1 MHLSLRLQPC
11 RTGDGLPLFP
21 AALPGADV
29 WPAHC
34 LTKAIPRPMT
44 RMRVG
49 TRLYTEDGTALFCV
63 TGRIWLTTPPGL
75 RHAHAYNCPILTALT
90 DIAPLPNL
98 DDAVRLEVRKEGRSL
113 AWVTLSDKGSQG
125 MREDL
130 SGPAIADL
138 AAAHL
143 PLCHSQGFLL
153 PDEASQLRAL
163 LTDLALNQ
171 GYDLICTTGGT
182 GLSPRDITPQVTA
195 ALLDLPLPGF
205 SQAML
210 AASLDKTPHAAI
222 SRAVAGVLGQSIII
236 NLPGSRK
243 GVQETWPPCCP
254 PSPMPLTNCTA
265 TPPTVEDNS
274 MRTPFGQ
281 FADICRMIKIEH
293 SVFALPYAWA
303 GAVLAARGLP
313 PLRSLIFLTI
323 GMVAVRS
330 FAMAFNRLVDLPF
343 DRDNPRT
350 MDRPLV
356 TGDISVAQTWA
367 FCGATALIFIIACA
381 CLNSLCFW
389 LAVPALLFAAAY
401 SLLKRFTALCH
412 FWLGATLGLAPLAG
426 WISVNPAGMD
436 LSPVLLFLAV
446 TFWVGAFDIYYA
458 FQDLDFD
465 LAFDLRSVPSVYG
478 PDTALALAAFSHV
491 MTAIFLLLTGLA
503 AHLSWPWYAI
513 CLGIGVLLLVEHR
526 LMRPQDLRH
535 VNTAFFTLN
544 GIISP
549 VVLVGVILGIYI

>member
-163 LTDLALNQ
+163 LTDLA
-171 GYDLICTTGGT
+171 
-182 GLSPRDITPQVTA
+182 
-195 ALLDLPLPGF
+195 
-205 SQAML
+205 
-210 AASLDKTPHAAI
+210 
-222 SRAVAGVLGQSIII
+222 
-236 NLPGSRK
+236 
-243 GVQETWPPCCP
+243 
-254 PSPMPLTNCTA
+254 
-265 TPPTVEDNS
+265 
-274 MRTPFGQ
+274 
-281 FADICRMIKIEH
+281 
-293 SVFALPYAWA
+293 
-303 GAVLAARGLP
+303 
-313 PLRSLIFLTI
+313 
-323 GMVAVRS
+323 
-330 FAMAFNRLVDLPF
+330 
-343 DRDNPRT
+343 
-350 MDRPLV
+350 
-356 TGDISVAQTWA
+356 
-367 FCGATALIFIIACA
+367 
-381 CLNSLCFW
+381 
-389 LAVPALLFAAAY
+389 
-401 SLLKRFTALCH
+401 
-412 FWLGATLGLAPLAG
+412 
-426 WISVNPAGMD
+426 
-436 LSPVLLFLAV
+436 
-446 TFWVGAFDIYYA
+446 
-458 FQDLDFD
+458 
-465 LAFDLRSVPSVYG
+465 
-478 PDTALALAAFSHV
+478 
-491 MTAIFLLLTGLA
+491 
-503 AHLSWPWYAI
+503 
-513 CLGIGVLLLVEHR
+513 
-526 LMRPQDLRH
+526 
-535 VNTAFFTLN
+535 
-544 GIISP
+544 
-549 VVLVGVILGIYI
+549 

>member
-243 GVQETWPPCCP
+243 GVQENLAAVL
-254 PSPMPLTNCTA
+254 S
-265 TPPTVEDNS
+265 
-274 MRTPFGQ
+274 
-281 FADICRMIKIEH
+281 
-293 SVFALPYAWA
+293 ALP
-303 GAVLAARGLP
+303 
-313 PLRSLIFLTI
+313 
-323 GMVAVRS
+323 
-330 FAMAFNRLVDLPF
+330 
-343 DRDNPRT
+343 
-350 MDRPLV
+350 
-356 TGDISVAQTWA
+356 
-367 FCGATALIFIIACA
+367 
-381 CLNSLCFW
+381 
-389 LAVPALLFAAAY
+389 
-401 SLLKRFTALCH
+401 H
-412 FWLGATLGLAPLAG
+412 
-426 WISVNPAGMD
+426 
-436 LSPVLLFLAV
+436 
-446 TFWVGAFDIYYA
+446 AFDKLHGDPA
-458 FQDLDFD
+458 DC
-465 LAFDLRSVPSVYG
+465 G
-478 PDTALALAAFSHV
+478 
-491 MTAIFLLLTGLA
+491 G
-503 AHLSWPWYAI
+503 
-513 CLGIGVLLLVEHR
+513 
-526 LMRPQDLRH
+526 
-535 VNTAFFTLN
+535 
-544 GIISP
+544 
-549 VVLVGVILGIYI
+549 

>member
-49 TRLYTEDGTALFCV
+49 TRLYTEDGTA
-63 TGRIWLTTPPGL
+63 PGL

-243 GVQETWPPCCP
+243 GVQENLAAVLP
-254 PSPMPLTNCTA
+254 
-265 TPPTVEDNS
+265 
-274 MRTPFGQ
+274 
-281 FADICRMIKIEH
+281 
-293 SVFALPYAWA
+293 ALP
-303 GAVLAARGLP
+303 
-313 PLRSLIFLTI
+313 
-323 GMVAVRS
+323 
-330 FAMAFNRLVDLPF
+330 
-343 DRDNPRT
+343 
-350 MDRPLV
+350 
-356 TGDISVAQTWA
+356 
-367 FCGATALIFIIACA
+367 
-381 CLNSLCFW
+381 
-389 LAVPALLFAAAY
+389 
-401 SLLKRFTALCH
+401 H
-412 FWLGATLGLAPLAG
+412 
-426 WISVNPAGMD
+426 
-436 LSPVLLFLAV
+436 
-446 TFWVGAFDIYYA
+446 AFDKLHGDPA
-458 FQDLDFD
+458 DC
-465 LAFDLRSVPSVYG
+465 G
-478 PDTALALAAFSHV
+478 
-491 MTAIFLLLTGLA
+491 G
-503 AHLSWPWYAI
+503 
-513 CLGIGVLLLVEHR
+513 
-526 LMRPQDLRH
+526 
-535 VNTAFFTLN
+535 
-544 GIISP
+544 
-549 VVLVGVILGIYI
+549 

>member
-182 GLSPRDITPQVTA
+182 GLSPRDIAPQVTA

-243 GVQETWPPCCP
+243 GVQENLAAVLP
-254 PSPMPLTNCTA
+254 
-265 TPPTVEDNS
+265 
-274 MRTPFGQ
+274 
-281 FADICRMIKIEH
+281 
-293 SVFALPYAWA
+293 ALP
-303 GAVLAARGLP
+303 
-313 PLRSLIFLTI
+313 
-323 GMVAVRS
+323 
-330 FAMAFNRLVDLPF
+330 
-343 DRDNPRT
+343 
-350 MDRPLV
+350 
-356 TGDISVAQTWA
+356 
-367 FCGATALIFIIACA
+367 
-381 CLNSLCFW
+381 
-389 LAVPALLFAAAY
+389 
-401 SLLKRFTALCH
+401 H
-412 FWLGATLGLAPLAG
+412 
-426 WISVNPAGMD
+426 
-436 LSPVLLFLAV
+436 
-446 TFWVGAFDIYYA
+446 AFDKLHGDPA
-458 FQDLDFD
+458 DC
-465 LAFDLRSVPSVYG
+465 G
-478 PDTALALAAFSHV
+478 
-491 MTAIFLLLTGLA
+491 G
-503 AHLSWPWYAI
+503 
-513 CLGIGVLLLVEHR
+513 
-526 LMRPQDLRH
+526 
-535 VNTAFFTLN
+535 
-544 GIISP
+544 
-549 VVLVGVILGIYI
+549 